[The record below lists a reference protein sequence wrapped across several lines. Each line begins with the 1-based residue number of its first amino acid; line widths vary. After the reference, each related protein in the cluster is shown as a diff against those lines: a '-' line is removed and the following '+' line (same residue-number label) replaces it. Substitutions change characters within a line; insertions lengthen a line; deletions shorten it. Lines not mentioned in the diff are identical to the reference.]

1 MIIPDADANKP
12 SEAFLVMRDNL
23 IIEAD
28 SGFYSLTG
36 YSMDEI
42 YGREIGLFLRQSL
55 RMTYPYQTDDIKAE
69 SFETFIF
76 TKLLEP
82 REVHVSCEC
91 AGPGP
96 VWRLNFIEKTD
107 SRLETVLPYVD
118 MLLRHCPSS
127 GIAYFCITPEI
138 ILLKANTVFIN
149 LLGGSCNSSENVT
162 GKPIDAIIQGWRGSE
177 YEQMWQTLL
186 ATGEPLIIDEY
197 AASGQRYFKLSL
209 IPIIRGTGIK
219 YVIVVIEEITKEVSK
234 RMAYEQQAKVI
245 RQQEQQLEAIIDVQT
260 LEKEA
265 LKEAMEMKDEF
276 ISFITHEL
284 KTPLTVINSA
294 IQAIEFLCNHELS
307 DRTKGF
313 LGKIR
318 QNTFRLI
325 RLANNL
331 LDITKINAGKA
342 KLNYKNLD
350 IVFLS
355 REITE
360 SVRLYAQNKGV
371 NLHFSSTLTRK
382 IIGIAEEKYERI
394 LLNLLSNA
402 IKFTPVG
409 KSIYVRLSYKARQK
423 RICLEVSDE
432 GVGIP
437 EDKQQ
442 TIFERFGQ
450 VDNHLTRQA
459 EGTGIGLALVKK
471 LVKILNGEIVLKS
484 NIAEGSSFYVYL
496 PTEKATESKKTEALQ
511 FSGRNDLI
519 QATAIELSDIY
530 L

>member
-1 MIIPDADANKP
+1 MIIPEADANKP
-12 SEAFLVMRDNL
+12 SDAFLVVRDNL
-23 IIEAD
+23 IIDVD
-28 SGFYSLTG
+28 SGFCSLTG
-36 YSMDEI
+36 YSRDEI
-42 YGREIGLFLRQSL
+42 CSKDIGIFLRQSL
-55 RMTYPYQTDDIKAE
+55 RMTYPFQTDGVKSE
-69 SFETFIF
+69 SFESFIF

-82 REVHVSCEC
+82 REVRVSI
-91 AGPGP
+91 
-96 VWRLNFIEKTD
+96 VRFHTDSSWRLNFAEKPD
-107 SRLETVLPYVD
+107 SRLETVFPYVD
-118 MLLRHCPSS
+118 MLQRHCPNI
-127 GIAYFCITPEI
+127 GIAYFYIDSEV
-138 ILLKANTVFIN
+138 ILLKANMVFFS
-149 LLGGSCNSSENVT
+149 LLEASCKSPENAI
-162 GKPIDAIIQGWRGSE
+162 GKPIDAFIEGWRGSE
-177 YEQMWQTLL
+177 IERRCQGLL
-186 ATGEPLIIDEY
+186 KSGEPLIVDEY
-197 AASGQRYFKLSL
+197 AASGQRYFEFSL
-209 IPIIRGTGIK
+209 IPITHRTGNQ
-219 YVIVVIEEITKEVSK
+219 YVIAVIEDISGEVSK
-234 RMAYEQQAKVI
+234 RISYEQQAKVV
-245 RQQEQQLEAIIDVQT
+245 RQQKQQLEVILETQT

-265 LKEAMEMKDEF
+265 LKEAMAMKDEF

-284 KTPLTVINSA
+284 KTPLAVINSA
-294 IQAIEFLCNHELS
+294 VQAIDFLCSHELS
-307 DRTKGF
+307 DRTKSF
-313 LGKIR
+313 LLKIR

-331 LDITKINAGKA
+331 LDITRIEAGQA

-371 NLHFSSTLTRK
+371 NLHFSSTLNRK
-382 IIGIAEEKYERI
+382 IIGIDEEKYERI

-409 KSIYVRLSYKARQK
+409 KSIYVRLSYKAKQK

-459 EGTGIGLALVKK
+459 EGTGIGLSLVKK

-496 PTEKATESKKTEALQ
+496 PAEKTIESMNSDTLQ
-511 FSGRNDLI
+511 FSGRNGII